1 MSNRTIDLNGLV
13 EVSDVQKRG
22 DVHYDLR
29 YLPKREKWEFS
40 QEAFDALDLQ
50 NHALREYVS
59 KDGDVV
65 LSVQAEEDSSFM
77 TGRSDSEEK
86 GKLFTNRKLRDHL
99 NQLGH
104 EDVDNFALVHAGSKG
119 DVHFYVVDPW
129 GDRDISPLLEERMG

>member
-1 MSNRTIDLNGLV
+1 MTNTIDLDGLV

-40 QEAFDALDLQ
+40 QESFDALDLQ

-104 EDVDNFALVHAGSKG
+104 EDVDNFALVHACLDGK
-119 DVHFYVVDPW
+119 V
-129 GDRDISPLLEERMG
+129 